1 MEIKFVS
8 FLLSEI
14 IIIWYFFFFIG
25 RSNFSNISRIQRDN
39 IEIIFEFL
47 RGLRTRFDRTGFVYN
62 LNY

>member
-14 IIIWYFFFFIG
+14 IIIYFFFIG

>member
-14 IIIWYFFFFIG
+14 IIIWYFFFIG

-47 RGLRTRFDRTGFVYN
+47 GGLRTRFDKTGFVYN